1 MRTLT
6 ALISSLVL
14 VSGMAIAGDDAQ
26 QKEFSQLDTNRDGA
40 ITAAEAA
47 ADKRVMASFSEADAN
62 QDGYQSKDEYDD
74 HLEESEDAE

>member
-1 MRTLT
+1 MKALT
-6 ALISSLVL
+6 TLISSLVL

-26 QKEFSQLDTNRDGA
+26 KKEFSQLDTDRDGA

-47 ADKRVMASFSEADAN
+47 SDKRVMASFNEADTN
-62 QDGYQSKDEYDD
+62 RDGYLTKEEYDD